1 MTQASAARSHTFTFL
16 NVTILP
22 AKAAQ
27 LYTEQE
33 TYVTLSID
41 NRQQMDDE
49 GRSWKWAAHHKRLD
63 VKSEI

>member
-1 MTQASAARSHTFTFL
+1 MTQACAARSHTFTFL
-16 NVTILP
+16 NVNMLP

-41 NRQQMDDE
+41 NRQQMGDGE
-49 GRSWKWAAHHKRLD
+49 MELEMCCTSQTP
-63 VKSEI
+63 